1 LADIV
6 ILATVLS
13 SAAHSLT
20 RICGGGLMARTTESA
35 DEQVLLAQVLLA
47 LVATEQEQIS

>member
-20 RICGGGLMARTTESA
+20 RICGGGRVTMESA
-35 DEQVLLAQVLLA
+35 DEQVLLAQVLFLA